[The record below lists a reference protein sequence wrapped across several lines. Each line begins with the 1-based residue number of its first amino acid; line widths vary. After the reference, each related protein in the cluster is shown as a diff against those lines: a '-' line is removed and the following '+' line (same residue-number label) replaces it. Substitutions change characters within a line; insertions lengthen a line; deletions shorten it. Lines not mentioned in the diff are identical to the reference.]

1 MARFILRQSS
11 NVTGMIKEFI
21 EDSIS
26 VKKALLEDENFIKAI
41 QEAIDLLINCFKNG
55 NKILIAGNGGSAA
68 DSQHFAAEIVCKFK
82 KQRKAYPALALTDNS
97 SIITAWSNDYDFKSV
112 FSRQIEAFAKPGDI
126 FIGIST
132 SGNSENII
140 SGVSKAKE
148 MGLKTICLLGRD
160 GGKLKNRADITL
172 IVHSNDTPRIQEAHI
187 MLIHIICE
195 QVEKNFS

>member
-1 MARFILRQSS
+1 ML
-11 NVTGMIKEFI
+11 KEFI
-21 EDSIS
+21 EDSIN
-26 VKKALLEDENFIKAI
+26 VKKALLGDKNFIETLQVAI
-41 QEAIDLLINCFKNG
+41 NLLNNCFKDG

-82 KQRKAYPALALTDNS
+82 RERRAYPALALTDNC

-112 FSRQIEAFAKPGDI
+112 FSRQIEALGKPGDI

-132 SGNSENII
+132 SGNSENIT
-140 SGVSKAKE
+140 SGVNKAKE

-160 GGKLKNRADITL
+160 GGKLKNSADINL
-172 IVHSNDTPRIQEAHI
+172 IVPSDNTPRVQEVHN

-195 QVEKNFS
+195 EVEKSFSE